1 MKDILNNMHYM
12 ILVIAIVA
20 VIVFLA
26 MMVDLA
32 AGLYKAHLRG
42 DARRSEAL
50 KRTGYKFC
58 LYEGSVLIAAGI
70 DACIHIA
77 KMFLWFGWDM
87 VYGIPLITLG
97 MGIFWCVVEF
107 LSVRE
112 KADEKTHS
120 DIAKAEKLA
129 AQMIKILEQL
139 KKGEVPDVDATK
151 VVEAVHAAD
160 KVKDLDP
167 IDNNDL

>member
-1 MKDILNNMHYM
+1 MIEILEGTKVMLM
-12 ILVIAIVA
+12 VISIVA
-20 VIVFLA
+20 LIVFMA

-58 LYEGSVLIAAGI
+58 LYQGSILIASGI
-70 DACIHIA
+70 DLCIHLA
-77 KMFLWFGWDM
+77 KVYMWFGWSM
-87 VYGIPLITLG
+87 VYGLPLVTIML
-97 MGIFWCVVEF
+97 GIFWCVVEF

-120 DIAKAEKLA
+120 DIAKAEKMAVALL
-129 AQMIKILEQL
+129 KIVEAMR
-139 KKGEVPDVDATK
+139 KGEHPDLD
-151 VVEAVHAAD
+151 VVEEIAD
-160 KVKDLDP
+160 GLENKKQDV
-167 IDNNDL
+167 

>member
-1 MKDILNNMHYM
+1 MEEILTTARNMFLTDS
-12 ILVIAIVA
+12 IIA

-32 AGLYKAHLRG
+32 AGLYKAKIRG

-50 KRTGYKFC
+50 KRTGYKF
-58 LYEGSVLIAAGI
+58 LIYEGGVVLASCM
-70 DACIHIA
+70 DLMIHMS
-77 KMFLWFGWDM
+77 KMYLILGWNM
-87 VYGIPLITLG
+87 AWGVPFVTIL

-120 DIAKAEKLA
+120 DIAKAEKMAKALL
-129 AQMIKILEQL
+129 KI
-139 KKGEVPDVDATK
+139 
-151 VVEAVHAAD
+151 VEAMKRGELPDPDIVDELGKKLD
-160 KVKDLDP
+160 KETKKP
-167 IDNNDL
+167 

>member
-1 MKDILNNMHYM
+1 MMM
-12 ILVIAIVA
+12 LVSIVA
-20 VIVFLA
+20 LVVFVA

-58 LYEGSVLIAAGI
+58 LYQGTILIASGI
-70 DACIHIA
+70 DLLIHLS
-77 KMFLWFGWDM
+77 KLYLWFGWEM
-87 VYGIPLITLG
+87 VYNLPLVTFMLG
-97 MGIFWCVVEF
+97 VFWCVVEF

-120 DIAKAEKLA
+120 DIAKAEKIAVALLKIIEA
-129 AQMIKILEQL
+129 AKQ
-139 KKGEVPDVDATK
+139 GEVPDSSVIEELGKDFSK
-151 VVEAVHAAD
+151 EA
-160 KVKDLDP
+160 
-167 IDNNDL
+167 

>member
-1 MKDILNNMHYM
+1 MMM
-12 ILVIAIVA
+12 VISIVAIV
-20 VIVFLA
+20 VFVA

-58 LYEGSVLIAAGI
+58 LYQGSILIAAGI
-70 DACIHIA
+70 DLCIHLA
-77 KMFLWFGWDM
+77 KVYMWFGWSM
-87 VYGIPLITLG
+87 VYGLPLVTIML
-97 MGIFWCVVEF
+97 GIFWCVVEF

-120 DIAKAEKLA
+120 DIAKAERMAKALL
-129 AQMIKILEQL
+129 KIVEAMR
-139 KKGEVPDVDATK
+139 KGEVPDPDVID
-151 VVEAVHAAD
+151 ELG
-160 KVKDLDP
+160 KDLHSETKKQEV
-167 IDNNDL
+167 